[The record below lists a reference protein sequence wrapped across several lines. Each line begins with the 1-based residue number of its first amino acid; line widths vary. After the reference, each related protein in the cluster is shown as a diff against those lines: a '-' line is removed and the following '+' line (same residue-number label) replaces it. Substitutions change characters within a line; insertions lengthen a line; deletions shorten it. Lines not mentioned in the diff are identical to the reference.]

1 MEISS
6 VQNDEIYQ
14 AVFAEDV
21 EKALDN
27 IENDPDFYVDSWFSN
42 TMTKVILVYSKYVKG
57 DEAQWQQTIIHVHKL
72 YSREYAINA
81 IKGGF
86 EDQLVQN
93 RAAPEGFTLEG
104 RGVKIITEYPGL
116 LLKSIKTSTIYHPVD
131 KA

>member
-14 AVFAEDV
+14 AVFSEDV
-21 EKALDN
+21 EKALDK
-27 IENDPDFYVDSWFSN
+27 IENDPDFCVDSWFSN

-57 DEAQWQQTIIHVHKL
+57 DEAQWQQTLIHVNKL
-72 YSREYAINA
+72 YSREYTINA

-86 EDQLVQN
+86 EDQLIQN
-93 RAAPEGFTLEG
+93 RSAPEGFTLEG
-104 RGVKIITEYPGL
+104 RGIRIVTEYTGV
-116 LLKSIKTSTIYHPVD
+116 LLKSVVRSLIYHPVD